1 MKFLGN
7 LFKREKNIFLTTQ
20 GKSKFSDSVKHA
32 LNGIEYAMDHERNVK
47 VEMFIGILVSIAGFI
62 FHISIFEWLVI
73 LLTIAM
79 VITLEFIN
87 TAIERVVDLVTTDYK
102 ELAKASKDVAAGA
115 VLIMS
120 LFSVIIG
127 IVIFLPKIIDIFCK

>member
-1 MKFLGN
+1 MLLDKI
-7 LFKREKNIFLTTQ
+7 FKKRGNIFLITQ
-20 GKSKFSDSVKHA
+20 GKSKFSVSVGHA
-32 LNGIEYAMDHERNVK
+32 IDGIEYAVNHERNVK
-47 VEMFIGILVSIAGFI
+47 IEMLFGILVSIAGFL

-102 ELAKASKDVAAGA
+102 ELAKSAKDVAAGA
-115 VLIMS
+115 VLFMS

-127 IVIFLPKIIDIFCK
+127 IVIFLPKVIEVFN

>member
-1 MKFLGN
+1 M
-7 LFKREKNIFLTTQ
+7 LF
-20 GKSKFSDSVKHA
+20 
-32 LNGIEYAMDHERNVK
+32 
-47 VEMFIGILVSIAGFI
+47 GILVSRAGFL

-102 ELAKASKDVAAGA
+102 ELAKSAKDVAAGA
-115 VLIMS
+115 VLFMS

-127 IVIFLPKIIDIFCK
+127 IVIFLPKVIEVFN

>member
-1 MKFLGN
+1 MLLGKI
-7 LFKREKNIFLTTQ
+7 FKKRGNIFLATQ
-20 GKSKFSDSVKHA
+20 GKSKFSVSVGHA
-32 LNGIEYAMDHERNVK
+32 IDGIEYAVNHERNVK
-47 VEMFIGILVSIAGFI
+47 IEMLFGILVSIAGFL

-102 ELAKASKDVAAGA
+102 ELAKSAKDVAAGA
-115 VLIMS
+115 VLFMS

-127 IVIFLPKIIDIFCK
+127 IVIFLPKVIEVFN

>member
-1 MKFLGN
+1 MLLGN
-7 LFKREKNIFLTTQ
+7 LFKKRKNIFLSTQ
-20 GKSKFSDSVKHA
+20 GKSKFSASVGHA
-32 LNGIEYAMDHERNVK
+32 LSGVDYATSHERNVK
-47 VEMFIGILVSIAGFI
+47 IEMFFGIMVSIAGFL

-79 VITLEFIN
+79 VITLEFVN
-87 TAIERVVDLVTTDYK
+87 TAIERAVDLVTTDYK
-102 ELAKASKDVAAGA
+102 ELAKVSKDVAAGA

-127 IVIFLPKIIDIFCK
+127 IVIFLPKIMNLIFK

>member
-1 MKFLGN
+1 MLLGKI
-7 LFKREKNIFLTTQ
+7 FKRRGNIFLATQ
-20 GKSKFSDSVKHA
+20 GKSKFSVSVGHA
-32 LNGIEYAMDHERNVK
+32 IDGIEYAVNHERNVK
-47 VEMFIGILVSIAGFI
+47 IEMLFGILVSIAGFL

-102 ELAKASKDVAAGA
+102 ELAKSAKDVAAGA
-115 VLIMS
+115 VLFMS

-127 IVIFLPKIIDIFCK
+127 IVIFLPKVIEVFN

>member
-7 LFKREKNIFLTTQ
+7 LFKKRKNIFLATQ
-20 GKSKFSDSVKHA
+20 GKSKFLDSVKHA

-47 VEMFIGILVSIAGFI
+47 IEMLFGILVSIFGFV

-87 TAIERVVDLVTTDYK
+87 TAIERAVDLVTTDYK

-115 VLIMS
+115 VLFMS
-120 LFSVIIG
+120 MFSVIIG
-127 IVIFLPKIIDIFCK
+127 IVIFLPKILNLFK

>member
-1 MKFLGN
+1 MLLGKI
-7 LFKREKNIFLTTQ
+7 FKKRGNIFLATQ
-20 GKSKFSDSVKHA
+20 GKSKFSVSVGHA
-32 LNGIEYAMDHERNVK
+32 IDGIEYAVNHERNVK
-47 VEMFIGILVSIAGFI
+47 IEILFGILVSIAGFL

-102 ELAKASKDVAAGA
+102 ELAKSAKDVAAGA
-115 VLIMS
+115 VLFMS

-127 IVIFLPKIIDIFCK
+127 MVIFLPKVIEVFN

>member
-1 MKFLGN
+1 MLLGKI
-7 LFKREKNIFLTTQ
+7 FKKRGNIFLATQ
-20 GKSKFSDSVKHA
+20 GKSKFSVSVGHA
-32 LNGIEYAMDHERNVK
+32 IDGIEYAINHERNVK
-47 VEMFIGILVSIAGFI
+47 IEMLFGILVSIAGFL

-102 ELAKASKDVAAGA
+102 ELAKSAKDVAAGA
-115 VLIMS
+115 VLFMS

-127 IVIFLPKIIDIFCK
+127 IVIFLPKVIEVFN

>member
-1 MKFLGN
+1 MLLGKI
-7 LFKREKNIFLTTQ
+7 FKKRGNIFLTTQ
-20 GKSKFSDSVKHA
+20 GKSKFSVSVGHA
-32 LNGIEYAMDHERNVK
+32 IDGIEYAVNHERNVK
-47 VEMFIGILVSIAGFI
+47 IEILFGILVSIAGFL

-102 ELAKASKDVAAGA
+102 ELAKSAKDVAAGA
-115 VLIMS
+115 VLFMS

-127 IVIFLPKIIDIFCK
+127 IVIFLPKIIEMFN

>member
-1 MKFLGN
+1 MLLDKI
-7 LFKREKNIFLTTQ
+7 FKKRGNIFLATQ
-20 GKSKFSDSVKHA
+20 GKSKFAVSVGHA
-32 LNGIEYAMDHERNVK
+32 IDGIEYAVNHERNVK
-47 VEMFIGILVSIAGFI
+47 IEMLFGILVSIAGFL

-102 ELAKASKDVAAGA
+102 ELAKSAKDVAAGA
-115 VLIMS
+115 VLFMS

-127 IVIFLPKIIDIFCK
+127 IVIFLPKVIEVFN

>member
-1 MKFLGN
+1 MLLGKI
-7 LFKREKNIFLTTQ
+7 FKKRGNIFLTTQ
-20 GKSKFSDSVKHA
+20 GKSKFSVSVGHA
-32 LNGIEYAMDHERNVK
+32 IDGIDYAINHERNVK
-47 VEMFIGILVSIAGFI
+47 IEMLFGILVSIAGFL

-102 ELAKASKDVAAGA
+102 ELAKSAKDVAAGA
-115 VLIMS
+115 VLFMS

-127 IVIFLPKIIDIFCK
+127 IVIFLPKVIEVFN

>member
-1 MKFLGN
+1 MLLGKI
-7 LFKREKNIFLTTQ
+7 FKKRGNIFLATQ
-20 GKSKFSDSVKHA
+20 GKSKFSVSVGHA
-32 LNGIEYAMDHERNVK
+32 IDGIEYAINHERNVK
-47 VEMFIGILVSIAGFI
+47 IEMLFGILVSIAGFL

-102 ELAKASKDVAAGA
+102 ELAKSAKDVAAGA
-115 VLIMS
+115 VLFMS

-127 IVIFLPKIIDIFCK
+127 IVIFLPRVIEVFN

>member
-1 MKFLGN
+1 MLLGKI
-7 LFKREKNIFLTTQ
+7 LKKRGNIFLATQ
-20 GKSKFSDSVKHA
+20 GKSKFSVSVGHA
-32 LNGIEYAMDHERNVK
+32 IDGIEYAVNHERNVK
-47 VEMFIGILVSIAGFI
+47 IEILFGILVSIAGFL

-102 ELAKASKDVAAGA
+102 ELAKSAKDVAAGA
-115 VLIMS
+115 VLFMS

-127 IVIFLPKIIDIFCK
+127 IVIFLPKVIEVFN

>member
-1 MKFLGN
+1 MLLDKI
-7 LFKREKNIFLTTQ
+7 FKKRGNIFLTTQ
-20 GKSKFSDSVKHA
+20 GKSKFFVSVGHA
-32 LNGIEYAMDHERNVK
+32 IDGIEYAVNHERNVK
-47 VEMFIGILVSIAGFI
+47 IEMLFGILVSIAGFL

-102 ELAKASKDVAAGA
+102 ELAKSAKDVAAGA
-115 VLIMS
+115 VLFMS

-127 IVIFLPKIIDIFCK
+127 IVIFLPKVIEVFN

>member
-1 MKFLGN
+1 MLLDKI
-7 LFKREKNIFLTTQ
+7 FKKRGNIFLATQ
-20 GKSKFSDSVKHA
+20 GKSKFSVSVGHA
-32 LNGIEYAMDHERNVK
+32 IDGIEYAVNHERNVK
-47 VEMFIGILVSIAGFI
+47 IEMLFGILVSIAGFL

-102 ELAKASKDVAAGA
+102 ELAKSAKDVAAGA
-115 VLIMS
+115 VLFMS

-127 IVIFLPKIIDIFCK
+127 IVIFLPKVIEVFN

>member
-1 MKFLGN
+1 MLLGKI
-7 LFKREKNIFLTTQ
+7 FKKRGNIFLATQ
-20 GKSKFSDSVKHA
+20 GKSKFSASVGHA
-32 LNGIEYAMDHERNVK
+32 IDGIEYAVNHERNVK
-47 VEMFIGILVSIAGFI
+47 IEMLFGILVSIAGFL

-102 ELAKASKDVAAGA
+102 ELAKSAKDVAAGA
-115 VLIMS
+115 VLFMS

-127 IVIFLPKIIDIFCK
+127 IVVFLPKVIEVFN

>member
-1 MKFLGN
+1 MLLGKI
-7 LFKREKNIFLTTQ
+7 FKKRGNIFLATQ
-20 GKSKFSDSVKHA
+20 GKSKFSVSVGHA
-32 LNGIEYAMDHERNVK
+32 IDGIEYAVNHERNVK
-47 VEMFIGILVSIAGFI
+47 IEILFGILVSIAGFL

-102 ELAKASKDVAAGA
+102 ELAKSAKDVAAGA
-115 VLIMS
+115 VLFMS

-127 IVIFLPKIIDIFCK
+127 IVIFLPKVIEVFN

>member
-1 MKFLGN
+1 MLLGN
-7 LFKREKNIFLTTQ
+7 IFKKRGNIFLATQ
-20 GKSKFSDSVKHA
+20 GKSKFSVSVGHA
-32 LNGIEYAMDHERNVK
+32 IDGIEYAINHERNVK
-47 VEMFIGILVSIAGFI
+47 IEMLFGILVSIAGFL

-102 ELAKASKDVAAGA
+102 ELAKSAKDVAAGA
-115 VLIMS
+115 VLFMS

-127 IVIFLPKIIDIFCK
+127 IVIFLPKVIEVFN

>member
-1 MKFLGN
+1 MLLDKI
-7 LFKREKNIFLTTQ
+7 FKKRRNIFLTTQ
-20 GKSKFSDSVKHA
+20 GKSKFSISVGHA
-32 LNGIEYAMDHERNVK
+32 IDGIEYAVNHERNVK
-47 VEMFIGILVSIAGFI
+47 IEILFGILVSIAGFL

-102 ELAKASKDVAAGA
+102 ELAKSAKDVAAGA
-115 VLIMS
+115 VLFMS

-127 IVIFLPKIIDIFCK
+127 IVIFLPKIIEMFN